1 MKYYKLNTGAL
12 MGLTT
17 LKIED
22 VSAYTVETVKGGLIR
37 ADIYKMEIHMNSG
50 TIFTTTMEASE
61 KMLWE
66 QLFFPRRVLNDEE
79 E

>member
-17 LKIED
+17 IKIDD
-22 VSAYTVETVKGGLIR
+22 VSAYTISVQKEGMLR
-37 ADIYKMEIHMNSG
+37 ADTYNIEIHMNSG
-50 TIFTTTMEASE
+50 TIFTTNMDEA
-61 KMLWE
+61 KLLQWE
-66 QLFFPRRVLNDEE
+66 ELFFLRRFPNDEE